1 MIKDKRTNGNSAIG
15 KEHFVK
21 EQMIREQMVMKKM
34 VKEQLVLEQ
43 LDNRTKC
50 IKTNANKANIVTVQW

>member
-1 MIKDKRTNGNSAIG
+1 MQIG